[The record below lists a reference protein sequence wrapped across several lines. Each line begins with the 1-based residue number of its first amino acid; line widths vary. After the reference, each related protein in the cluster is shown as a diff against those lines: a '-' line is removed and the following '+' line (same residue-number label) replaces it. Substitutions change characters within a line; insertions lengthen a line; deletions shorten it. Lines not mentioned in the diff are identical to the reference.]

1 MLIWSENKCV
11 RSLIKSS
18 RYKKK
23 DDISDNLECPVKD
36 ISDSINGVSKHTAY
50 NYNVRRHYCDGQ
62 ATVEIIAHV
71 TSESELAVIST
82 VVFNRKDCYMMLS
95 ATW

>member
-62 ATVEIIAHV
+62 TIVEINAHV
-71 TSESELAVIST
+71 TSESDVT
-82 VVFNRKDCYMMLS
+82 
-95 ATW
+95 